1 MPLLFDCRLHTAAGA
16 CYTRYRPFETRIGSS
31 EQKGE
36 RRRCAMRRQGNFWRN
51 ALAGLLMG
59 IGCVLPGVSGGVMAV
74 SFGLYRPMLDAVLGI
89 FHDTRRKLLFLAPL
103 ALGGAAGLLLGARC
117 LGTAMRLYEKP
128 MLCLFT
134 GFILGGVP
142 DLLAEAEAGG
152 RFRRRWLG
160 ALAGGVLL
168 ALPMALLRAQGVE
181 RALSLTPLQALAVGL
196 AEGVG
201 TVVPGLSTSFL
212 LMNLGWYQAYLD
224 ALAHPQ
230 AGVLGLVALGFA
242 ASALASMKAVQWL
255 FDHARGYAY
264 YAVLGF
270 LLVSVALVFPGFGS
284 GWTLWMQLA
293 ALLAG
298 MLVARR
304 MSGVG
309 EPMPGTKE

>member
-1 MPLLFDCRLHTAAGA
+1 
-16 CYTRYRPFETRIGSS
+16 
-31 EQKGE
+31 
-36 RRRCAMRRQGNFWRN
+36 MRRQESFWRN
-51 ALAGLLMG
+51 ALAGLLIG

-201 TVVPGLSTSFL
+201 TVVPGLSTSFI
-212 LMNLGWYQAYLD
+212 LMNLGWYQAYLE

>member
-1 MPLLFDCRLHTAAGA
+1 
-16 CYTRYRPFETRIGSS
+16 
-31 EQKGE
+31 
-36 RRRCAMRRQGNFWRN
+36 MRRQESFWRN
-51 ALAGLLMG
+51 ALAGLLIG

>member
-1 MPLLFDCRLHTAAGA
+1 
-16 CYTRYRPFETRIGSS
+16 
-31 EQKGE
+31 
-36 RRRCAMRRQGNFWRN
+36 MRRQGSFWRN

-201 TVVPGLSTSFL
+201 TVVPGLSTSFI
-212 LMNLGWYQAYLD
+212 LMNLGWYQAYLE

>member
-1 MPLLFDCRLHTAAGA
+1 
-16 CYTRYRPFETRIGSS
+16 
-31 EQKGE
+31 
-36 RRRCAMRRQGNFWRN
+36 MRRQGSFWRN

-142 DLLAEAEAGG
+142 DLLAEAEEGG
-152 RFRRRWLG
+152 RFHRRWLG
-160 ALAGGVLL
+160 ALAGGILL
-168 ALPMALLRAQGVE
+168 AMPMALLRAQGVD

-201 TVVPGLSTSFL
+201 TVVPGLSTSFI
-212 LMNLGWYQAYLD
+212 LMNLGWYQAYLE

-230 AGVLGLVALGFA
+230 ADVLGLVALGFA

-309 EPMPGTKE
+309 GTHAGNKGVKQCALEANDV

>member
-1 MPLLFDCRLHTAAGA
+1 
-16 CYTRYRPFETRIGSS
+16 
-31 EQKGE
+31 
-36 RRRCAMRRQGNFWRN
+36 MRRQGSFWRN
-51 ALAGLLMG
+51 ALAGLLIG

-181 RALSLTPLQALAVGL
+181 RAFSLTPLQALAVGL

-309 EPMPGTKE
+309 EPMPGTKG

>member
-1 MPLLFDCRLHTAAGA
+1 MR
-16 CYTRYRPFETRIGSS
+16 
-31 EQKGE
+31 
-36 RRRCAMRRQGNFWRN
+36 MRRQESFWRN
-51 ALAGLLMG
+51 ALAGLLIG

-230 AGVLGLVALGFA
+230 AGVLG
-242 ASALASMKAVQWL
+242 
-255 FDHARGYAY
+255 
-264 YAVLGF
+264 
-270 LLVSVALVFPGFGS
+270 FPGFGS

>member
-1 MPLLFDCRLHTAAGA
+1 
-16 CYTRYRPFETRIGSS
+16 
-31 EQKGE
+31 
-36 RRRCAMRRQGNFWRN
+36 MRRQGNFWRN

>member
-1 MPLLFDCRLHTAAGA
+1 MR
-16 CYTRYRPFETRIGSS
+16 
-31 EQKGE
+31 
-36 RRRCAMRRQGNFWRN
+36 MRRQESFWRN
-51 ALAGLLMG
+51 ALAGLLIG

-74 SFGLYRPMLDAVLGI
+74 SFGLYRPMLDAVLGS

>member
-1 MPLLFDCRLHTAAGA
+1 MR
-16 CYTRYRPFETRIGSS
+16 
-31 EQKGE
+31 
-36 RRRCAMRRQGNFWRN
+36 MRRQGNFWRN

-59 IGCVLPGVSGGVMAV
+59 IGCVLQGVSGGVMAV

>member
-1 MPLLFDCRLHTAAGA
+1 MR
-16 CYTRYRPFETRIGSS
+16 
-31 EQKGE
+31 
-36 RRRCAMRRQGNFWRN
+36 MRRQESFWRN
-51 ALAGLLMG
+51 ALAGLLIG

-309 EPMPGTKE
+309 EPMSGTKE

>member
-1 MPLLFDCRLHTAAGA
+1 MR
-16 CYTRYRPFETRIGSS
+16 
-31 EQKGE
+31 
-36 RRRCAMRRQGNFWRN
+36 MRRQGSFWRN

-201 TVVPGLSTSFL
+201 TVVPGLSSSFL

>member
-1 MPLLFDCRLHTAAGA
+1 
-16 CYTRYRPFETRIGSS
+16 
-31 EQKGE
+31 
-36 RRRCAMRRQGNFWRN
+36 MRRQGSFWRN

-152 RFRRRWLG
+152 RFRRRWLV

-309 EPMPGTKE
+309 EPMPGTKG

>member
-1 MPLLFDCRLHTAAGA
+1 
-16 CYTRYRPFETRIGSS
+16 
-31 EQKGE
+31 
-36 RRRCAMRRQGNFWRN
+36 MRRQGSFWRN

-298 MLVARR
+298 LMVARR

>member
-1 MPLLFDCRLHTAAGA
+1 
-16 CYTRYRPFETRIGSS
+16 
-31 EQKGE
+31 
-36 RRRCAMRRQGNFWRN
+36 MRRQGSFWRN

-270 LLVSVALVFPGFGS
+270 LLVSVALVFPGVGS

>member
-1 MPLLFDCRLHTAAGA
+1 
-16 CYTRYRPFETRIGSS
+16 
-31 EQKGE
+31 
-36 RRRCAMRRQGNFWRN
+36 MRRQGSFWRN

-168 ALPMALLRAQGVE
+168 ALPMVLLRAQGVE

>member
-1 MPLLFDCRLHTAAGA
+1 
-16 CYTRYRPFETRIGSS
+16 
-31 EQKGE
+31 
-36 RRRCAMRRQGNFWRN
+36 MRRQESFWRN
-51 ALAGLLMG
+51 ALAGLLIG

-270 LLVSVALVFPGFGS
+270 LLVSVALVFPGVGS

>member
-1 MPLLFDCRLHTAAGA
+1 MR
-16 CYTRYRPFETRIGSS
+16 
-31 EQKGE
+31 
-36 RRRCAMRRQGNFWRN
+36 MRRQESFWRN
-51 ALAGLLMG
+51 ALAGLLIG

-212 LMNLGWYQAYLD
+212 LMNLGWYQAYLN

>member
-1 MPLLFDCRLHTAAGA
+1 MR
-16 CYTRYRPFETRIGSS
+16 
-31 EQKGE
+31 
-36 RRRCAMRRQGNFWRN
+36 MRRQGSFWRN

>member
-1 MPLLFDCRLHTAAGA
+1 MR
-16 CYTRYRPFETRIGSS
+16 
-31 EQKGE
+31 
-36 RRRCAMRRQGNFWRN
+36 MRRQGSFWRN
-51 ALAGLLMG
+51 ALAGLLIG

-160 ALAGGVLL
+160 ALAGGVRL

>member
-1 MPLLFDCRLHTAAGA
+1 MR
-16 CYTRYRPFETRIGSS
+16 
-31 EQKGE
+31 
-36 RRRCAMRRQGNFWRN
+36 MRRQESFWRN
-51 ALAGLLMG
+51 ALAGLLIG

-298 MLVARR
+298 LMVARR

>member
-1 MPLLFDCRLHTAAGA
+1 
-16 CYTRYRPFETRIGSS
+16 
-31 EQKGE
+31 
-36 RRRCAMRRQGNFWRN
+36 MRRQGSFWRN

-181 RALSLTPLQALAVGL
+181 RAFSLTPLQALAVGL

-309 EPMPGTKE
+309 EPMPGTKG

>member
-1 MPLLFDCRLHTAAGA
+1 
-16 CYTRYRPFETRIGSS
+16 
-31 EQKGE
+31 
-36 RRRCAMRRQGNFWRN
+36 MRRQGSFWRN

-160 ALAGGVLL
+160 ALAGGILL
-168 ALPMALLRAQGVE
+168 AMPMALLRAQGVE

-270 LLVSVALVFPGFGS
+270 LLVSVGLVFPGFGS

>member
-1 MPLLFDCRLHTAAGA
+1 MR
-16 CYTRYRPFETRIGSS
+16 
-31 EQKGE
+31 
-36 RRRCAMRRQGNFWRN
+36 MRRQESFWRN
-51 ALAGLLMG
+51 ALAGLLIG

-224 ALAHPQ
+224 ELAHPQ

>member
-1 MPLLFDCRLHTAAGA
+1 
-16 CYTRYRPFETRIGSS
+16 
-31 EQKGE
+31 
-36 RRRCAMRRQGNFWRN
+36 MRRQGSFWRN
-51 ALAGLLMG
+51 ALAGLLIG

>member
-1 MPLLFDCRLHTAAGA
+1 
-16 CYTRYRPFETRIGSS
+16 
-31 EQKGE
+31 
-36 RRRCAMRRQGNFWRN
+36 MRRQGSFWRN

-242 ASALASMKAVQWL
+242 ASALASMTAVQWL

>member
-1 MPLLFDCRLHTAAGA
+1 MR
-16 CYTRYRPFETRIGSS
+16 
-31 EQKGE
+31 
-36 RRRCAMRRQGNFWRN
+36 MRRQESFWRN
-51 ALAGLLMG
+51 ALAGLLIG

-255 FDHARGYAY
+255 FDHARGDAY

>member
-1 MPLLFDCRLHTAAGA
+1 
-16 CYTRYRPFETRIGSS
+16 
-31 EQKGE
+31 
-36 RRRCAMRRQGNFWRN
+36 MRRQGSFWRN

-201 TVVPGLSTSFL
+201 TVVPGLSTSFI
-212 LMNLGWYQAYLD
+212 LMNLGWYQAYLE

-230 AGVLGLVALGFA
+230 ADVLGLVALGFA

-298 MLVARR
+298 LMVARR
-304 MSGVG
+304 MSGMG

>member
-1 MPLLFDCRLHTAAGA
+1 
-16 CYTRYRPFETRIGSS
+16 
-31 EQKGE
+31 
-36 RRRCAMRRQGNFWRN
+36 MRRQGSFWRN

-181 RALSLTPLQALAVGL
+181 RAFSLTPLQALAVGL